1 MTGPEKSKGLKA
13 KVSPKVPLM
22 DFRCFERA
30 SELPSAWDACMAQWR
45 LGTPGG
51 GAIYLEKAF
60 LEFLEAV
67 NPCGQRYWFS
77 EDAGVLFV
85 TYELKLN
92 LLNFARFGRL
102 AVPATVI
109 GVPLSVAAPGFATRE
124 PEGRLIMARW
134 IRRHLKGLTVILN
147 VPEGEGFELP
157 EGLTLSSYVL
167 SLKFNDFEAYVAALR
182 SPYRRQVKRAL
193 EAFDG
198 VETIGLGLVT
208 GTGLGLVSD
217 PNFNSVP
224 VTNFNSVTDP
234 NLNPVPELNSVNQS
248 ESKSRQAFEP
258 DLYPLYVDVFNHSK
272 DQLEKLEPIYF
283 EQFPGRTFK
292 FTHNSRPLAFVQ
304 TLDEPTPAGILR
316 HFVLGGFDRSQ
327 LQKFDLYRNLLLQLI
342 QEALADGCTAINL
355 GQTAAESKSKTGAL
369 EQLKYLYVAHSNPA
383 LHKLLGTL
391 VKRFSYQRYRTK
403 HHVFK

>member
-1 MTGPEKSKGLKA
+1 MTGPEKSKTPRA
-13 KVSPKVPLM
+13 EAAADVPVM
-22 DFRCFERA
+22 DFQCFERA
-30 SELPSAWDACMAQWR
+30 SELPPAWDACLAEWR

-92 LLNFARFGRL
+92 LLNFAKFGRL

-124 PEGRLIMARW
+124 AEGRLIMARW

-167 SLKFNDFEAYVAALR
+167 PLKFMDFEAYVAALR

-193 EAFDG
+193 EAFAG
-198 VETIGLGLVT
+198 VEVFELVT
-208 GTGLGLVSD
+208 RTDSTLVTRTKTELGTRTK
-217 PNFNSVP
+217 P
-224 VTNFNSVTDP
+224 
-234 NLNPVPELNSVNQS
+234 NPVPELNSVNQS
-248 ESKSRQAFEP
+248 ESKSPQAFES

-272 DQLEKLEPIYF
+272 DQLEKLEPLYF

-304 TLDEPTPAGILR
+304 TLDEPSPAGILR

-342 QEALADGCTAINL
+342 QEALADGCTTINL
-355 GQTAAESKSKTGAL
+355 GQTAAESKSKTGAS

-391 VKRFSYQRYRTK
+391 VKHFSYQRYRTK

>member
-1 MTGPEKSKGLKA
+1 MMGPGKSKSLKA
-13 KVSPKVPLM
+13 EVSANVPVM

-30 SELPSAWDACMAQWR
+30 SELPPAWDACLAEWR

-60 LEFLEAV
+60 LEFLDAV

-109 GVPLSVAAPGFATRE
+109 GVPLSVAAPGFAIRE
-124 PEGRLIMARW
+124 AEGRLIMARW
-134 IRRHLKGLTVILN
+134 IRRHLRGLTVILN

-157 EGLTLSSYVL
+157 EGLTLSSYEL
-167 SLKFNDFEAYVAALR
+167 PLKFKDFEDYVAALR

-248 ESKSRQAFEP
+248 ESKSPQAFEP

-304 TLDEPTPAGILR
+304 TLDEPTPAGLLR

-342 QEALADGCTAINL
+342 KEALADGCTAINL
-355 GQTAAESKSKTGAL
+355 GQTAAESKSKTGAS
-369 EQLKYLYVAHSNPA
+369 EHLKYLYVAHSNPA

-391 VKRFSYQRYRTK
+391 VKHFSYQRYRTK

>member
-1 MTGPEKSKGLKA
+1 MTGPEKSKSLKA
-13 KVSPKVPLM
+13 EVSANVPVM

-30 SELPSAWDACMAQWR
+30 SELPPAWDACLAEWR

-60 LEFLEAV
+60 LEFLDAV

-124 PEGRLIMARW
+124 AEGRMFMARW

-167 SLKFNDFEAYVAALR
+167 PLKFMAFEDYVAALR
-182 SPYRRQVKRAL
+182 SPYRRQVKKAL
-193 EAFDG
+193 EAFAG
-198 VETIGLGLVT
+198 VEVFELVT
-208 GTGLGLVSD
+208 RTDSTLVTRTKTELGTR
-217 PNFNSVP
+217 
-224 VTNFNSVTDP
+224 TKT
-234 NLNPVPELNSVNQS
+234 NPVPELNSVNQS
-248 ESKSRQAFEP
+248 ESKFPQAFEP
-258 DLYPLYVDVFNHSK
+258 DLYPLYVDVFDHSK

-304 TLDEPTPAGILR
+304 TLDEPTPAGVLR

-355 GQTAAESKSKTGAL
+355 GQTAAESKSKTGAS
-369 EQLKYLYVAHSNPA
+369 EHLKYLYVAHSNPA

-391 VKRFSYQRYRTK
+391 VKHFSYQRYRTK

>member
-1 MTGPEKSKGLKA
+1 MTGQGKSKTPRAEAAANL
-13 KVSPKVPLM
+13 PLIE
-22 DFRCFERA
+22 FQCFERA
-30 SELPSAWDACMAQWR
+30 SELPAAWDACLTEWR
-45 LGTPGG
+45 HETPGG
-51 GAIYLEKAF
+51 GAIYLEKTF

-67 NPCGQRYWFS
+67 NPCRQRYWFS
-77 EDAGVLFV
+77 DDAGVLFV

-92 LLNFARFGRL
+92 LLNFSRFGRL
-102 AVPATVI
+102 AVPAAVI

-167 SLKFNDFEAYVAALR
+167 PLKFKDFDAYVSALR

-198 VETIGLGLVT
+198 VEVSELVT
-208 GTGLGLVSD
+208 RTDSTLVTRTKTD
-217 PNFNSVP
+217 L
-224 VTNFNSVTDP
+224 VTRTKK
-234 NLNPVPELNSVNQS
+234 NPVPELNVVNQL
-248 ESKSRQAFEP
+248 ESKSCQAFEP
-258 DLYPLYVDVFNHSK
+258 ELYPLYVDVFNHSK
-272 DQLEKLEPIYF
+272 DQLEKLEHAYF

-292 FTHNSRPLAFVQ
+292 FAHNNHPLAFVQ

-316 HFVLGGFDRSQ
+316 HFVLGGFDRFQ

-342 QEALADGCTAINL
+342 KEAIADGCTAINL
-355 GQTAAESKSKTGAL
+355 GQTAAESKSKTGAS
-369 EQLKYLYVAHSNPA
+369 EQLKYLYVAHSNSA

-391 VKRFSYQRYRTK
+391 VKHFSYQRYRTK

>member
-1 MTGPEKSKGLKA
+1 MMGPGKSKSLKA
-13 KVSPKVPLM
+13 EVSANVPVM

-30 SELPSAWDACMAQWR
+30 SELPPAWDACLAEWR

-60 LEFLEAV
+60 LEFLDAV

-124 PEGRLIMARW
+124 AEGRMFMARW

-167 SLKFNDFEAYVAALR
+167 PLKFMDFEDYVAALR
-182 SPYRRQVKRAL
+182 SPYRRQVKKAL
-193 EAFDG
+193 EAFAG
-198 VETIGLGLVT
+198 VEVFELVT
-208 GTGLGLVSD
+208 RTDSTLVTRTKTELGTR
-217 PNFNSVP
+217 
-224 VTNFNSVTDP
+224 TKT
-234 NLNPVPELNSVNQS
+234 NPVPELNGVNQS
-248 ESKSRQAFEP
+248 ESKSPQAFEP

-304 TLDEPTPAGILR
+304 TLDEPTPAGLLR

-342 QEALADGCTAINL
+342 KEALADGCTAINL
-355 GQTAAESKSKTGAL
+355 GQTAAESKSKTGAS
-369 EQLKYLYVAHSNPA
+369 EHLKYLYVAHSNPA

-391 VKRFSYQRYRTK
+391 VKHFSYQRYRTK

>member
-1 MTGPEKSKGLKA
+1 MTSSRTANLNAIEGVTGAEA
-13 KVSPKVPLM
+13 VE
-22 DFRCFERA
+22 FQCFERA
-30 SELPSAWDACMAQWR
+30 SELPPAWDLCLAEWR
-45 LGTPGG
+45 RGIPGG
-51 GAIYLEKAF
+51 GAIYLEKVF
-60 LEFLEAV
+60 LEFLESV

-77 EDAGVLFV
+77 EGAGVLFV

-92 LLNFARFGRL
+92 LLNFARVGRL
-102 AVPATVI
+102 AVPANVI

-124 PEGRLIMARW
+124 PEGRGIMSRW

-147 VPEGEGFELP
+147 VPEGEGFALP

-167 SLKFNDFEAYVAALR
+167 PLDFKDFDAYVAALR

-198 VETIGLGLVT
+198 VEVSELVT
-208 GTGLGLVSD
+208 RTDFSLVTRTKMDLGTR
-217 PNFNSVP
+217 
-224 VTNFNSVTDP
+224 TKT
-234 NLNPVPELNSVNQS
+234 NPVSELNNVNMP
-248 ESKSRQAFEP
+248 ESLSAQAFEP

-272 DQLEKLEPIYF
+272 DQLEKLELQYF
-283 EQFPGRTFK
+283 EQFLGRAFK
-292 FTHNSRPLAFVQ
+292 FSHNSRPLAFVQ
-304 TLDEPTPAGILR
+304 ILDEPTPAGILR

-327 LQKFDLYRNLLLQLI
+327 LLKFDLYRNLLLQLI
-342 QEALADGCTAINL
+342 QEAIADGCTAINL
-355 GQTAAESKSKTGAL
+355 GQTAAESKSKTGAQ
-369 EQLKYLYVAHSNPA
+369 EQLKYLYVAHSNPV

>member
-1 MTGPEKSKGLKA
+1 MTGPGKSKSLSKETNA
-13 KVSPKVPLM
+13 NLPQIE
-22 DFRCFERA
+22 FRCFERA
-30 SELPSAWDACMAQWR
+30 SELPPAWDTCLAVWR

-60 LEFLEAV
+60 LKFLESV

-77 EDAGVLFV
+77 EDAGALFV

-109 GVPLSVAAPGFATRE
+109 GVPLSVAATGFATRDDQ
-124 PEGRLIMARW
+124 GRKVMSQW
-134 IRRHLKGLTVILN
+134 IRRHLRGLTVILN

-167 SLKFNDFEAYVAALR
+167 PLDFKDFEAYVAALR

-193 EAFDG
+193 DAFAG
-198 VETIGLGLVT
+198 VEIFEMVTRTDFSLVT
-208 GTGLGLVSD
+208 RTK
-217 PNFNSVP
+217 
-224 VTNFNSVTDP
+224 T
-234 NLNPVPELNSVNQS
+234 NPVPELNGVNQA
-248 ESKSRQAFEP
+248 KSQSPQAFEP
-258 DLYPLYVDVFNHSK
+258 DLYPLYLEVFNHSK

-283 EQFPGRTFK
+283 GQFPGRTFK
-292 FTHNSRPLAFVQ
+292 FSHNGRPLAFVQ

-316 HFVLGGFDRSQ
+316 HFVLGGFDRSH
-327 LQKFDLYRNLLLQLI
+327 LLKFDLYRNLLLHLI
-342 QEALADGCTAINL
+342 RVAIADGCTAINL
-355 GQTAAESKSKTGAL
+355 GQTAAESKSKTGAS
-369 EQLKYLYVAHSNPA
+369 EQLKYLYVAHSNPV

>member
-1 MTGPEKSKGLKA
+1 MTGPGKSKTPRAEAAANL
-13 KVSPKVPLM
+13 PLIE
-22 DFRCFERA
+22 FQCFERA
-30 SELPSAWDACMAQWR
+30 SELPAAWDACLAVWR
-45 LGTPGG
+45 ASTPGG

-67 NPCGQRYWFS
+67 NPCGQRYWFA

-85 TYELKLN
+85 TYALKLN

-102 AVPATVI
+102 AVPATIV

-124 PEGRLIMARW
+124 SEGRLIMARW

-167 SLKFNDFEAYVAALR
+167 PLKYKDFDAYVSALR

-198 VETIGLGLVT
+198 VETVGLGLVT
-208 GTGLGLVSD
+208 GTGLGLVTD
-217 PNFNSVP
+217 TNFNSVP
-224 VTNFNSVTDP
+224 VTNFNSVTDTD
-234 NLNPVPELNSVNQS
+234 LNPVPELNVVNQS
-248 ESKSRQAFEP
+248 QSQSLQAFEP
-258 DLYPLYVDVFNHSK
+258 ELYPLYVDVFNHSK
-272 DQLEKLEPIYF
+272 DQLEKLVPLYF

-292 FTHNSRPLAFVQ
+292 FTYNNRPLAFVQ
-304 TLDEPTPAGILR
+304 ILDEPMPAGILR

-342 QEALADGCTAINL
+342 REAIDDGCTAINL
-355 GQTAAESKSKTGAL
+355 GQTAAESKSKTGAE

-391 VKRFSYQRYRTK
+391 VKHFSYQRYWTK

>member
-1 MTGPEKSKGLKA
+1 MMGPGKSKSLKTE
-13 KVSPKVPLM
+13 VSANVPLK
-22 DFRCFERA
+22 DFRGFERA
-30 SELPSAWDACMAQWR
+30 SELPPAWDKCLAEWR
-45 LGTPGG
+45 LGMPGG

-60 LEFLEAV
+60 LEFLESV

-124 PEGRLIMARW
+124 LEGRLIMASW

-167 SLKFNDFEAYVAALR
+167 PLDFMDFEAYVAALR
-182 SPYRRQVKRAL
+182 SPYRRQVKKAL
-193 EAFDG
+193 EAFAG
-198 VETIGLGLVT
+198 VEVFELVT
-208 GTGLGLVSD
+208 RTKTELV
-217 PNFNSVP
+217 
-224 VTNFNSVTDP
+224 TRTKTK
-234 NLNPVPELNSVNQS
+234 PVPELNVVNQS
-248 ESKSRQAFEP
+248 ETKSYQGFEP

-272 DQLEKLEPIYF
+272 DQLEKLEPLYF

-292 FTHNSRPLAFVQ
+292 FTHNSRLLAFVQ

-355 GQTAAESKSKTGAL
+355 GQTAAESKSKTGSS
-369 EQLKYLYVAHSNPA
+369 EQLKYLYVAHSNPI
-383 LHKLLGTL
+383 LHKLLGSL
-391 VKRFSYQRYRTK
+391 VKYFSYQRYRTK

>member
-1 MTGPEKSKGLKA
+1 MTGPEKSKSLKA
-13 KVSPKVPLM
+13 KVSANVPVM

-30 SELPSAWDACMAQWR
+30 SELPPAWDACLAEWR

-51 GAIYLEKAF
+51 GAIYLEKAL

-109 GVPLSVAAPGFATRE
+109 GVPLSVSAPGYATRE
-124 PEGRLIMARW
+124 SEGRSFMARW

-167 SLKFNDFEAYVAALR
+167 PLKFMDFEAYVAALR
-182 SPYRRQVKRAL
+182 SPYRRQVKKAL
-193 EAFDG
+193 EAFAG
-198 VETIGLGLVT
+198 VEVFELVT
-208 GTGLGLVSD
+208 RTDSTLVTRTKTELGTRTK
-217 PNFNSVP
+217 
-224 VTNFNSVTDP
+224 TNP
-234 NLNPVPELNSVNQS
+234 APELNSANQS
-248 ESKSRQAFEP
+248 ESKSPQAFEP

-272 DQLEKLEPIYF
+272 DQLEKLEPLYF

-292 FTHNSRPLAFVQ
+292 FIHNSRPLAFVQ
-304 TLDEPTPAGILR
+304 TLDECTPTGNLR

-342 QEALADGCTAINL
+342 QEAIADGCAAINL
-355 GQTAAESKSKTGAL
+355 GQTAAESKSKTGAS

-391 VKRFSYQRYRTK
+391 VKHFSYQRYRTK